1 MRDVAPEKIATAA
14 PLYLLER
21 LSANNSMGSHVHMSA
36 LCTLAAE
43 CYRGTSKKLRAAR
56 PPLQ

>member
-36 LCTLAAE
+36 LCTAE

>member
-1 MRDVAPEKIATAA
+1 MRDVAREKIATAV

-36 LCTLAAE
+36 VCTAE
-43 CYRGTSKKLRAAR
+43 CYRGMSKKLRAAR
-56 PPLQ
+56 PPLH